1 LDLIGGANSFFTITP
16 EAFGTVG
23 AIVNFAVAYLVS
35 KMSAPVPS
43 HIQELVESVRV
54 PKGAGSAAAGH

>member
-1 LDLIGGANSFFTITP
+1 
-16 EAFGTVG
+16 VG

-35 KMSAPVPS
+35 KMSAPVPQ

>member
-1 LDLIGGANSFFTITP
+1 M
-16 EAFGTVG
+16 
-23 AIVNFAVAYLVS
+23 VNFAVAYIVS
-35 KMSAPVPS
+35 KMGKPVPK